1 MSAFPCVPWVTL
13 CFRVLRVFPGE
24 PFCAEPL
31 LSAPVGGIVRE
42 LFSKFA
48 RGVSALAGH
57 PAAFAVALGGVFA
70 WAALGPRLHY
80 SENWQLWI
88 NTATTILTFLM
99 VFLLQHSQNRDAR
112 AVQLKL
118 DELLRAVT
126 GARNEFIDLE
136 NLSEAELAKYC
147 REFQDLHLRYA
158 RVIGKKGRKLEVN
171 AEQASVSP
179 PQ

>member
-1 MSAFPCVPWVTL
+1 M
-13 CFRVLRVFPGE
+13 
-24 PFCAEPL
+24 
-31 LSAPVGGIVRE
+31 RE

-57 PAAFAVALGGVFA
+57 PAAFAAALFGVLL

-136 NLSEAELAKYC
+136 NLSEEELARYC

-158 RVIGKKGRKLEVN
+158 RVIQKKAGAPRSAAKGRTGTSSLNVG
-171 AEQASVSP
+171 A
-179 PQ
+179 

>member
-1 MSAFPCVPWVTL
+1 
-13 CFRVLRVFPGE
+13 
-24 PFCAEPL
+24 
-31 LSAPVGGIVRE
+31 VRE

-48 RGVSALAGH
+48 RGVAGLAGH
-57 PAAFAVALGGVFA
+57 PAAFAAALAGVLT

-88 NTATTILTFLM
+88 NTVTTILTFLM

-118 DELLRAVT
+118 DELLRAVN
-126 GARNEFIDLE
+126 GARNELIDLE
-136 NLSEAELAKYC
+136 NLSEEELTKYC

-158 RVIGKKGRKLEVN
+158 RVIKKKGQKLEVK
-171 AEQASVSP
+171 AEQASVFRRK
-179 PQ
+179 